1 MQLFL
6 VGVMGVV
13 LGGAAAGAA
22 VFALTRAYYRSR
34 LGREAAFLRAG
45 AHQLRA
51 ALNKVLGVTQTLALR
66 AEALPEEQRGL
77 VAGLSEAGGDLKAAL
92 LDVFDMVDL
101 ESGKFK
107 IEPRVEFLP
116 DTIRQVQQVHEKKAR
131 EKGLSLVIDVRPSA
145 TVWLVYDHA
154 RMRQCLSSLVRQC
167 VSQTRQGEVRVTVAL
182 RDDPERRRSRR
193 KLIDATVSDTSSGLD
208 PAQAETYFSPERCWS
223 NPHLMNAEGR
233 ALSLVL
239 ARKLAEAMGGGLKA
253 ASGPGG
259 VVFRLSVAARLAKA
273 QRLGEEGRP
282 LSVFEQAATLVRDK
296 TIMIVEDNE
305 VNVKVLKAYLQ
316 RIQPKD
322 VLVAYNGRE
331 ALEQLKTAPC
341 DLVLMDMQMPVMD
354 GVTAARQI
362 RRSGAR
368 WRNVPII
375 AVTAAAGEHER
386 KAAKGA
392 GVTSFLAKPVSPDQ
406 LYERIA
412 RTLSA
417 R

>member
-6 VGVMGVV
+6 VGVLGVI

-22 VFALTRAYYRSR
+22 AFAFTRAYYRSR

-66 AEALPEEQRGL
+66 AETLPEEQRGM

-92 LDVFDMVDL
+92 LDVFDIVDL
-101 ESGKFK
+101 ESGKFQ
-107 IEPRVEFLP
+107 IEPRVAYLP
-116 DTIRQVQQVHEKKAR
+116 DTIRQVHDVHEKKAR
-131 EKGLSLVIDVRPSA
+131 EKGLALAIDVRPSA
-145 TVWLVYDHA
+145 AAWLVYDHA
-154 RMRQCLSSLVRQC
+154 RLRQCLSSLVRQC
-167 VSQTRQGEVRVTVAL
+167 ISQTKQGEVRVSVEL
-182 RDDPERRRSRR
+182 RDDPERRRARR
-193 KLIDATVSDTSSGLD
+193 KMIDVAVSDTSAGLD
-208 PAQAETYFSPERCWS
+208 PAQAETYFSPERYRS
-223 NPHLMNAEGR
+223 NPHLMNVEGR

-253 ASGPGG
+253 AAGPGG
-259 VVFRLSVAARLAKA
+259 VVFRLSVAARIAKTP
-273 QRLGEEGRP
+273 RLGEENRP
-282 LSVFEQAATLVRDK
+282 LSVFEQAATLVRDR

-316 RIQPKD
+316 RIQPGKI
-322 VLVAYNGRE
+322 LVAYNGRE
-331 ALEQLKTAPC
+331 ALEQLEATSC

-354 GVTAARQI
+354 GVTAARRI

-375 AVTAAAGEHER
+375 AVTAAAGEDER
-386 KAAKGA
+386 KAAKEA
-392 GVTSFLAKPVSPDQ
+392 GVTSFLAKPVSPDE

-417 R
+417 